1 MGSGQKPSEI
11 STDFIGSEGPKW
23 TIVLEKKEEEEMS
36 PCVKHCF

>member
-11 STDFIGSEGPKW
+11 NTDCIGSEGPQW
-23 TIVLEKKEEEEMS
+23 TVMLEKKEEEEIS